1 MRYLATSFSVNMLP
15 KMGSCQVQEIS
26 EEVFRELLDQPFV
39 SAVGHEVTA
48 KILGQKFGKDIA
60 FNRTNIQL
68 QRGDQLLVAV
78 PQFRAE
84 QSREFTEEEIA
95 KAQFR
100 FFLVDEV
107 EKGWKS

>member
-1 MRYLATSFSVNMLP
+1 MRYLAASFSVSMLP
-15 KMGSCQVQEIS
+15 QGGSCIVREIS
-26 EEVFRELLDQPFV
+26 EQVFRELLDQPFV

-60 FNRTNIQL
+60 FNRQNIQL
-68 QRGDQLLVAV
+68 QRGDELLIAV

-84 QSREFTEEEIA
+84 QSREFSEEEIA

-100 FFLVDEV
+100 YFLVDGV
-107 EKGWKS
+107 ITWWGI